1 MAFSSV
7 SASSASSGLPALP
20 APAADAIAPHR
31 LVPLAVPPAAARA
44 GVGLLRVDFA
54 FGTPLDAPAHAA
66 LDAAERARAARFLR
80 ADDATRS
87 AATRAALRAVLG
99 VTLGVPA
106 ASLRFVADEAGRPA
120 LAGAVEAGADGV
132 ADSAQL
138 DFNVSHSG
146 AHALIAWSTST
157 RVGVDIEAPQARVEW
172 AALGRMVFAPDDD
185 AAVHS
190 LPPDARRDAFFR
202 VWTAKEA
209 LLKALGVGIAG
220 GLSAFSVLDPAA
232 PGMLA
237 PRVVDPAAPAS
248 GVAAF
253 TAAWIDAAPGH
264 PACLAW
270 RPVAG

>member
-1 MAFSSV
+1 MAFASDSTPSASSV
-7 SASSASSGLPALP
+7 SPCLPVPAEDAL
-20 APAADAIAPHR
+20 APHR
-31 LVPLAVPPAAARA
+31 LVPLAVPPGAARA

-80 ADDATRS
+80 PDDATRS

-99 VTLGVPA
+99 LTLGVPA
-106 ASLRFVADEAGRPA
+106 ASLRFVAGEAGRPA
-120 LAGAVEAGADGV
+120 LDGAAGAMPV
-132 ADSAQL
+132 

-146 AHALIAWSTST
+146 AHALIAWSAAT
-157 RVGVDIEAPQARVEW
+157 RVGVDIEAPPARVDW
-172 AALGRMVFAPDDD
+172 AALGRMVFAPDDE
-185 AAVHS
+185 AVVHA
-190 LPPDARRDAFFR
+190 LPAEARRAAFFR

-220 GLSAFSVLDPAA
+220 GLGAFSVLDPAA
-232 PGMLA
+232 PGVLA

-253 TAAWIDAAPGH
+253 TAAWIDAAPGY

-270 RPVAG
+270 RPLAV